1 MKTNRY
7 AGRPIKL
14 LKLSSAMLRRVRT
27 SVAVA
32 EQPFVVPVA
41 VAPAAANLRRRTKR
55 MSRPLCTRLLYERLH
70 HRFARASLRIQSL
83 QFALRVQ
90 PGYSRPEQT
99 LFSGV
104 HAASECNIRH

>member
-1 MKTNRY
+1 MTRHDTPLQAASFTRRMKTNRY

-55 MSRPLCTRLLYERLH
+55 MSRPLCTRLLYERPPANSFISERLP
-70 HRFARASLRIQSL
+70 LRIAQ
-83 QFALRVQ
+83 
-90 PGYSRPEQT
+90 
-99 LFSGV
+99 
-104 HAASECNIRH
+104 